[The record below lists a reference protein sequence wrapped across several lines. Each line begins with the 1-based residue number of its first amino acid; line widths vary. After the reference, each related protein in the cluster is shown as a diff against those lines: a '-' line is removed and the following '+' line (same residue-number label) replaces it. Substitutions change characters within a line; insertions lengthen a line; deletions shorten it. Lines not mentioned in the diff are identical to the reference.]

1 MISLRMGGGWGGG
14 PVTWAVGTVGR
25 TFCIFREGRKGDLLG
40 DMRLS
45 RERWKEAGLGAL
57 ETWFGSDGGVW

>member
-1 MISLRMGGGWGGG
+1 MISLLMGGGWGGG

-45 RERWKEAGLGAL
+45 RERWKDAGLGAL
-57 ETWFGSDGGVW
+57 EM